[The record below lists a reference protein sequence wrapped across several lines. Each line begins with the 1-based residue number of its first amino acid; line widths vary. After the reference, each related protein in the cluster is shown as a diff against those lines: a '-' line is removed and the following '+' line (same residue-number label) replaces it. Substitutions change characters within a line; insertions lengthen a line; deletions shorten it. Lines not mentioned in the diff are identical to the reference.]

1 MPKTAT
7 YKAYLLD
14 IEGTTTPVDFVY
26 KTLFPLARRA
36 LPQFLAKAEGSAE
49 QEAALEE
56 DARHL
61 GSEYAADLAAG
72 RSPPPWDGR
81 PAPGAMLPYLLWLM
95 DHDRKSRGLKSI
107 QGRIWEEAYRTGA
120 LHGELYPDVEPALR
134 RFRSRGARLYIYSSG
149 SVLAQKLL
157 FSHLPGGDVTP
168 LLDGYFDTEV
178 GGKREAASY
187 TAIAARIGLPAA
199 DILFLSDTPEELAA
213 ARLAGLAAIQVRRDG
228 AVTADGITSFAELT

>member
-36 LPQFLAKAEGSAE
+36 LPQFLQAAQHSPAQKAV
-49 QEAALEE
+49 LEE
-56 DARHL
+56 DAQHL
-61 GSEYAADLAAG
+61 LREYEADLAAG
-72 RSPPPWDGR
+72 RSPPPWEGR
-81 PAPGAMLPYLLWLM
+81 QATPAMLPYLLWLM
-95 DHDRKSRGLKSI
+95 DHDRKSRGLKAI
-107 QGRIWEEAYRTGA
+107 QGRIWEDAYRTGA

-134 RFRSRGARLYIYSSG
+134 RFRSRGARVFIFSSG

-157 FSHLPGGDVTP
+157 FSHLPGGDLTP
-168 LLDGYFDTEV
+168 LLDGHFDTEV

-199 DILFLSDTPEELAA
+199 DILFLSDTPEEITA
-213 ARLAGLAAIQVRRDG
+213 ARAAGMAAIEVRRETP
-228 AVTADGITSFAELT
+228 ATAASISSFAEIA